1 MERSKTFFCI
11 SRLKFRC
18 SYDIGQTIC
27 AIMSIENS
35 TRTLFF
41 FFSFFSPRK
50 WARKKMSFFLLNFP
64 SFLPFLFF
72 VVVIVVV
79 YLRGVVLPIMWYVNV
94 DSKLLVGAIYDL
106 VRRILPCYCVFDT
119 ALFVAS
125 VTRIELGWTTTK
137 NVSARVLLFYFF
149 FVFVSTQLFLL
160 HLFILLL
167 WFLYLVFMFLWRWV
181 AHFVSAFVCFR
192 LFIRRP

>member
-125 VTRIELGWTTTK
+125 VTRIELGWTTK
-137 NVSARVLLFYFF
+137 KKYISKSSFILFF
-149 FVFVSTQLFLL
+149 FRFCFYSIVPITSIHPLVMISLFGFYVLMTVGGS
-160 HLFILLL
+160 FCIS
-167 WFLYLVFMFLWRWV
+167 FCMF
-181 AHFVSAFVCFR
+181 
-192 LFIRRP
+192 